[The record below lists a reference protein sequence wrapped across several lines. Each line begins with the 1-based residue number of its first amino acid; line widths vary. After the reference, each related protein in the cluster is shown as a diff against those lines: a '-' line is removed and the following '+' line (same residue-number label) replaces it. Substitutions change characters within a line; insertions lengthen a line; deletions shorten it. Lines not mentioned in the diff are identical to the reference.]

1 MQTEQKYINFLKPY
15 VNFGHSV
22 YIFHNVFSLIYHR
35 WRLAMK
41 QYFEVE
47 DKNYKTKSLEGTRDV
62 LVGDFS
68 RKAPFIFKIEKQEF
82 SNFFVKGLRV

>member
-1 MQTEQKYINFLKPY
+1 
-15 VNFGHSV
+15 
-22 YIFHNVFSLIYHR
+22 
-35 WRLAMK
+35 MK

-82 SNFFVKGLRV
+82 SVRIAKESV